1 MALKDSR
8 GGREYDK
15 FIADGSGDT
24 ALRVTATSSV
34 TTTTSGGT
42 IAAGVGSIEQ
52 DTAPDA
58 DNPGTEILG
67 ATDVAGKER
76 VGIQCFNLG
85 GGSGSVPTLTFKVW
99 GTLVGSPT
107 ETHVAP
113 AAGTAWTQIGDDI
126 TVGTAQ
132 PNAYRAIATTPIKS
146 IAVTCVQSG
155 ADAGDKAAVY
165 IMAD

>member
-15 FIADGSGDT
+15 FVADSGGDT

-34 TTTTSGGT
+34 TTSTSGGT
-42 IAAGVGSIEQ
+42 IAAGVGSIFQ
-52 DTAPDA
+52 DASPDPEE
-58 DNPGTEILG
+58 PGTTILG

-99 GTLVGSPT
+99 GTLVGIIIS
-107 ETHVAP
+107 
-113 AAGTAWTQIGDDI
+113 
-126 TVGTAQ
+126 
-132 PNAYRAIATTPIKS
+132 
-146 IAVTCVQSG
+146 
-155 ADAGDKAAVY
+155 
-165 IMAD
+165 